1 MSQDNIWRAF
11 NSDTAANV
19 FQFSNQAAGR
29 ESGLKLTAAVT
40 SNVITVTTA
49 AITVGDFEAIKI
61 VIAGADSSQTLSS
74 NIDVA
79 SATPAAVVMN
89 YSALTP
95 LKDALGR
102 SYVRLNIT
110 PYPTE
115 GKQVTG
121 YGLTQERNL
130 IIGTNLSS
138 FVLIESRQA

>member
-29 ESGLKLTAAVT
+29 ESGLKLTGAVT
-40 SNVITVTTA
+40 ANVLTVNPATL
-49 AITVGDFEAIKI
+49 TVGDFEAVKI

-74 NIDVA
+74 NINVT
-79 SATPAAVVMN
+79 TPANVVMD
-89 YSALTP
+89 YSGLTP

-130 IIGTNLSS
+130 IVGANLPS
-138 FVLIESRQA
+138 FVLIDSKQV